1 MAETIIELARLA
13 DAETD
18 AAGNT
23 VRFRIE
29 GKDGDAVTIVCDQAD
44 LEPIIHYMIQLGRLS
59 AARRTDVTPRGFG
72 HTDRVETSPVAVSD
86 IGLMRGLET
95 DEGVLVARMDGFDLG
110 FQVTPAQLR
119 ALHAEI
125 ERVLPASMLRPSDHH
140 HHDDTHDH

>member
-18 AAGNT
+18 EAGEAL
-23 VRFRIE
+23 RFRIE
-29 GKDGDAVTIVCDQAD
+29 SKDGNSVTIACDQTD
-44 LEPIIHYMIQLGRLS
+44 LEPLIHYMIQLGQLS
-59 AARRTDVTPRGFG
+59 AARRTDVTPHGFG

-86 IGLMRGLET
+86 IGLMRDLET

-125 ERVLPASMLRPSDHH
+125 ERVLPESMLKPSDHH
-140 HHDDTHDH
+140 HHHHDH